1 MQLIMG
7 RQKLKKSF
15 QYEVKWRGLDH
26 KHNTWVSRDDLLL
39 KGLTKVV
46 QQFDD
51 LESSRDG
58 AGSRDTSAHL
68 VRKHLEQIGLDGDIA
83 QYNEI
88 SGLSGGQYRYIS
100 VSVQSLNRAINR
112 PKDQACSRCVF
123 MEQPTGVSEIGGK
136 APTDRWTRSA
146 YLMNLV
152 ISWIAKLLV
161 AWL

>member
-1 MQLIMG
+1 MG

-26 KHNTWVSRDDLLL
+26 KYNTWVARDDLLS
-39 KGLTKVV
+39 KGFTKVV

-88 SGLSGGQYRYIS
+88 SGLSGGNWGYVFTPIR
-100 VSVQSLNRAINR
+100 SLNC
-112 PKDQACSRCVF
+112 D
-123 MEQPTGVSEIGGK
+123 
-136 APTDRWTRSA
+136 
-146 YLMNLV
+146 
-152 ISWIAKLLV
+152 
-161 AWL
+161 